1 MPDYQAGYFTLFL
14 ICMISS
20 ILILNLYK
28 SSRVKPHLP
37 PTPFRLPIIGHL
49 HLLGRIPHQAFHKLS
64 NRHGP
69 VFRLFLGST
78 PCVFASSPETAKE
91 ILKSHE
97 NAFLDRTENSVVDF
111 FSYGG
116 KGFMFARYGSYWQFM
131 KKIIMSELLNGKTLD
146 FLYPVRSD
154 EINRFIKYLS
164 QKAKDGKCVEL
175 EGMKL
180 TSNMI
185 SRSFMSKRCSE
196 EEDKS
201 EDITKIIAETTE
213 IAGKFNLLDHIW
225 FCKNLDL

>member
-69 VFRLFLGST
+69 
-78 PCVFASSPETAKE
+78 
-91 ILKSHE
+91 
-97 NAFLDRTENSVVDF
+97 
-111 FSYGG
+111 
-116 KGFMFARYGSYWQFM
+116 FM

-213 IAGKFNLLDHIW
+213 IAGSGPMERTLRIGKAHLNSSQ
-225 FCKNLDL
+225 KDLKEISWM